1 MIFETERAVIYVHGK
16 GGNSKEAEHYE
27 KLFTDADIFGLEYKA
42 ENPWDCI
49 DEFKNLTDGIF
60 KNYEKIILIAN
71 SIGAFFS
78 MYALSDM
85 SFEKIFFI
93 SPIVNM
99 ERLIDD
105 MMHWANVTEDELK
118 NKKIIETEFGETL
131 SWEYLSWVRN
141 HPVSCNKQT
150 NILYAGHDNLQSRD
164 TILDF
169 AHQIDADV
177 TIMEDGEH
185 WFHTEEQMEF
195 LDKWIRS
202 FEDKEI
208 LNL

>member
-1 MIFETERAVIYVHGK
+1 
-16 GGNSKEAEHYE
+16 
-27 KLFTDADIFGLEYKA
+27 
-42 ENPWDCI
+42 
-49 DEFKNLTDGIF
+49 
-60 KNYEKIILIAN
+60 
-71 SIGAFFS
+71 
-78 MYALSDM
+78 
-85 SFEKIFFI
+85 
-93 SPIVNM
+93 M

-141 HPVSCNKQT
+141 HPVSWNKQT

-177 TIMEDGEH
+177 TVMENGEH
-185 WFHTEEQMEF
+185 WFHTEEQMGF